1 MDRYRD
7 MMMGFLERL
16 VQQAWFFYLSKWGF
30 YLFFRTVY
38 GLTLEG
44 VEHLPR
50 KGGVVVASNHVSA
63 WDPPV
68 LGSSI
73 PREINYLA
81 KKELF
86 ERPWLRLLV
95 LGLRAFPVDREGT
108 DIGAIKEALRRLRQG
123 KAIGIFAQGT
133 RNLGGAEALDGA
145 AFLAQRAGVPL
156 MPAAIWREGRRFHV
170 RYGAPLHPAGKS
182 RAEIRAA
189 TAELMFR
196 VNELLPQGNRP
207 FDPGSRGPSEG

>member
-1 MDRYRD
+1 MHRYEDTIMRW
-7 MMMGFLERL
+7 LERL
-16 VQQAWFFYLSKWGF
+16 VQQKWFFYLSKWGF
-30 YLFFRTVY
+30 YLFVRSVY

-44 VEHLPR
+44 VENLPR
-50 KGGVVVASNHVSA
+50 EGGLVVASNHVSA

-73 PREINYLA
+73 PREINYMA

-86 ERPWLRLLV
+86 EHRWLRLLV
-95 LGLRAFPVDREGT
+95 LGLRAFPVDRSGT

-133 RNLGGAEALDGA
+133 RNLGDAEAFDGA

-170 RYGAPLHPAGKS
+170 RYGVPLHPTGKS

-189 TAELMFR
+189 TAELMLR
-196 VNELLPQGNRP
+196 VNALLPQGNRP
-207 FDPGSRGPSEG
+207 FEPADRDVS